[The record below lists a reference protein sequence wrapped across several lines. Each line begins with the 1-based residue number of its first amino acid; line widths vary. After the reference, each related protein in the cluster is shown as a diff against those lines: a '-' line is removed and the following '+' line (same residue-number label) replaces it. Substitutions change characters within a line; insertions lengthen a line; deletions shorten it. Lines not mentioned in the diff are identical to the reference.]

1 MKKSLL
7 VGFLSLLLQ
16 LTVFAQDI
24 QWAKNYGSTGYG
36 YDVALDDN
44 GNSYM
49 VGSFDGASITF
60 GGTTL
65 TNANAGY
72 GDIYVVK
79 VNTSGT
85 VVWAKRA
92 GQNGSDYAYGV
103 AVDKSG
109 NVYVAGSY
117 YNNAITFG
125 ATTLAN
131 SGAADAFVVK
141 YNSSGTVVWAKKA
154 GGAYSETASSVAVDT
169 SGNVVVTG
177 YFESS
182 SISIG
187 SYTLTNS
194 YLGSPEVFVAKYNS
208 AGTAQWA
215 LASLGADFDFGEDI
229 TTDASGNS
237 FVVGTFGSNSLSMGG
252 NTIYNASTIGT
263 EDIFVMKVSSTGVVT
278 WLNSFGGPAYEGGAK
293 ITSDNSGNVFISGN
307 FGGPTINL
315 STTSLANYNAGTND
329 IFVAKLNTSGV
340 VQWAKQIGSLS
351 YEYFASLDV
360 DRLGNVYVG
369 GFFRGPELY
378 IGNDTLYH
386 SVGGL
391 YSDIFITKL
400 NSTGNPVWAYASGGT
415 NDDQCTGVGVDY
427 LGNCYIQG
435 YFSSSSMTLGAFT
448 LNSIGNSANPYLSKI
463 CSPTSNSLTQTAC
476 ASYTLNSTT
485 YTNSGVYTQTL
496 TNQAGCDSVITLNL
510 TINPS
515 PTVSNTGTTIVCSG
529 TPINIPLTSS
539 VPSTFT
545 WIAANNANTTGESLT
560 LQTTSA
566 IQNTI
571 VCTNANPHNVN
582 YTITPTSFTGSCP
595 GTPKVYTVTVN
606 PLPVVNFTGLID
618 SVCLNSSIQTLTGS
632 PPVGTFSGSGVS
644 GTTYNPAIAGAGAHS
659 LVYTY
664 TNANTCTNTST
675 KTAHVL
681 AIPAAPSI
689 CIVTVDTTSEYN
701 LIIWEKNPG
710 PTNLKLYKVYRDT
723 ANNNYALIG
732 TVAYDS
738 LSQFAD
744 TLRHLYVGDGNPN
757 SSSWSYKISAVDTC
771 DNESALSLYHTSIHF
786 RDIGN
791 GNFDW
796 TPYKIEGQPQPIFQ
810 LVNHKVYR
818 DTLSDGH
825 WELINAPGAAATTVT
840 DPYYG
845 IYPTGR
851 WRVDAVWSSSCT
863 PTARIATGVN
873 NTRSN
878 IKNKT
883 APSALLN
890 NTQLESSITLQ
901 PNPAAESV
909 MIKSDGHIDR
919 ILIVDNLGRE
929 VLQQN
934 NTESNNKII
943 HLNISKLNAGV
954 YTLICKGK
962 DLVVRK
968 KLVVN

>member
-1 MKKSLL
+1 MKRIFYVLL
-7 VGFLSLLLQ
+7 F
-16 LTVFAQDI
+16 LTVLPLISSAQDI

-36 YDVALDDN
+36 YDVAVDDN

-49 VGSFDGASITF
+49 VGSFDGATITF

-125 ATTLAN
+125 ATTLTN

-169 SGNVVVTG
+169 SGNVLVTG

-194 YLGSPEVFVAKYNS
+194 YLGAPEVFVAKYNS

-229 TTDASGNS
+229 TTDASGNC

-263 EDIFVMKVSSTGVVT
+263 EDIFVMKVSSAGVVT

-293 ITSDNSGNVFISGN
+293 ITSDNTGNVFISGN

-360 DRLGNVYVG
+360 DRFGNVFVG

-400 NSTGNPVWAYASGGT
+400 NPSGNPLWAYASGGT

-435 YFSSSSMTLGAFT
+435 YFSSNNMTLGAFT

-463 CSPTSNSLTQTAC
+463 CSPTSKSLTQTAC

-515 PTVSNTGTTIVCSG
+515 PTVSNTGTTTVCSG
-529 TPINIPLTSS
+529 TPINIPLTAS
-539 VPSTFT
+539 VASTFT

-560 LQTTSA
+560 LQTTSS

-571 VCTNANPHNVN
+571 LCTNSNPHNVN
-582 YTITPTSFTGSCP
+582 YTITPTSITGSCP
-595 GTPKVYTVTVN
+595 GAPKVYTVTVN
-606 PLPVVNFTGLID
+606 PLPVVSFSGLKD

-632 PPVGTFSGSGVS
+632 PAGGTFSGSGIS

-659 LVYTY
+659 IVYTY

-675 KTAHVL
+675 KTAYVL

-701 LIIWEKNPG
+701 IIIWEKTAG

-744 TLRHLYVGDGNPN
+744 TLRHLYPGDGNPN

-771 DNESALSLYHTSIHF
+771 DNESPMSLYHTSIHF
-786 RDIGN
+786 RDLGN

-796 TPYKIEGQPQPIFQ
+796 SPYKIEGQSVPIAQ
-810 LVNHKVYR
+810 LINHKAYR
-818 DTLSDGH
+818 DSSNNGH
-825 WELINAPGAAATTVT
+825 WVLINTPGAASTAVT
-840 DPYYG
+840 DLNYG
-845 IYPTGR
+845 NYPNGR
-851 WRVDAVWSSSCT
+851 WRVDAVWSNTCT
-863 PTARIATGVN
+863 VTARTAAGI
-873 NTRSN
+873 NTTKSN
-878 IKNKT
+878 IKNKN
-883 APSALLN
+883 APNLVRGYNSFD
-890 NTQLESSITLQ
+890 EKIKLQ
-901 PNPAAESV
+901 PNPASQV
-909 MIKSDGHIDR
+909 
-919 ILIVDNLGRE
+919 LFIVSTLSFDKIWIFDNLGRI
-929 VLQQN
+929 VLRKDSDIEK
-934 NTESNNKII
+934 TA
-943 HLNISKLNAGV
+943 NISFDISQLNPGIYSV
-954 YTLICKGK
+954 KFSGIGFF
-962 DLVVRK
+962 VQK
-968 KLVVN
+968 KLIVY

>member
-1 MKKSLL
+1 MKKLSNFLVL
-7 VGFLSLLLQ
+7 FVGFSISAA
-16 LTVFAQDI
+16 AQDI
-24 QWAKNYGSTGYG
+24 QWAKNYGNTGYG
-36 YDVALDDN
+36 YDVAVDDN

-92 GQNGSDYAYGV
+92 GQTGSDYAYGV

-125 ATTLAN
+125 ATTLSN

-169 SGNVVVTG
+169 SGNVLVTG

-182 SISIG
+182 SINIG
-187 SYTLTNS
+187 SYALTNS

-215 LASLGADFDFGEDI
+215 FASLGADFDFGEDI
-229 TTDASGNS
+229 STDAAGNC

-293 ITSDNSGNVFISGN
+293 ITSDNTGNVFISGN

-360 DRLGNVYVG
+360 DRFGNVFVG

-400 NSTGNPVWAYASGGT
+400 NTTGNPVWAYASGGT

-435 YFSSSSMTLGAFT
+435 YFSSSSVTLGAFT

-463 CSPTSNSLTQTAC
+463 CSPTSKSLTQTAC
-476 ASYTLNSTT
+476 ASYTLNGTT

-529 TPINIPLTSS
+529 TPINIPLTAS
-539 VPSTFT
+539 VASTFT

-560 LQTTSA
+560 LQTTSS

-571 VCTNANPHNVN
+571 VCTNSNPHNVN
-582 YTITPTSFTGSCP
+582 YTITPTSITGSCP

-606 PLPVVNFTGLID
+606 PLPLVSFSGLTD
-618 SVCLNSSIQTLTGS
+618 SVCLNSSIQTLIGS
-632 PPVGTFSGSGVS
+632 PAGELSAEAELAAQLTIRQLQVPV
-644 GTTYNPAIAGAGAHS
+644 
-659 LVYTY
+659 
-664 TNANTCTNTST
+664 
-675 KTAHVL
+675 
-681 AIPAAPSI
+681 
-689 CIVTVDTTSEYN
+689 
-701 LIIWEKNPG
+701 
-710 PTNLKLYKVYRDT
+710 R
-723 ANNNYALIG
+723 
-732 TVAYDS
+732 
-738 LSQFAD
+738 
-744 TLRHLYVGDGNPN
+744 
-757 SSSWSYKISAVDTC
+757 
-771 DNESALSLYHTSIHF
+771 IH
-786 RDIGN
+786 
-791 GNFDW
+791 
-796 TPYKIEGQPQPIFQ
+796 
-810 LVNHKVYR
+810 
-818 DTLSDGH
+818 
-825 WELINAPGAAATTVT
+825 
-840 DPYYG
+840 
-845 IYPTGR
+845 
-851 WRVDAVWSSSCT
+851 
-863 PTARIATGVN
+863 
-873 NTRSN
+873 
-878 IKNKT
+878 
-883 APSALLN
+883 
-890 NTQLESSITLQ
+890 
-901 PNPAAESV
+901 
-909 MIKSDGHIDR
+909 
-919 ILIVDNLGRE
+919 
-929 VLQQN
+929 
-934 NTESNNKII
+934 
-943 HLNISKLNAGV
+943 
-954 YTLICKGK
+954 
-962 DLVVRK
+962 
-968 KLVVN
+968 